1 MAKKVMQIRY
11 FGKDH
16 ADNYPKDISTDNLMD
31 GSVFNDYIPI
41 THLGIQTIPGVCF
54 YLNNSIYPIIVDATG
69 IFEIDFD
76 DKMEIDSIRVEK
88 DTLENLVY
96 NNKDNSIQ
104 HGYLIFD
111 IVYDDIGLG
120 GEH

>member
-11 FGKDH
+11 FGENH
-16 ADNYPKDISTDNLMD
+16 NDNYPDGISASNLMD
-31 GSVFNDYIPI
+31 GSIFNGYIPI

-69 IFEIDFD
+69 IFEIDFS

-88 DTLENLVY
+88 NTLENLVY
-96 NNKDNSIQ
+96 NDNDKHIQ
-104 HGYLIFD
+104 HGYLVFD
-111 IVYDDIGLG
+111 IVYDDNGMG
-120 GEH
+120 GIH